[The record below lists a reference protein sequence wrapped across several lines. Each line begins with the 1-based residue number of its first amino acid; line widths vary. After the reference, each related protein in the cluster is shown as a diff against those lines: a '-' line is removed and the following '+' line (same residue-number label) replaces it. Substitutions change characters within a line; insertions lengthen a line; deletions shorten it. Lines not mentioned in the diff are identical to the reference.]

1 MSWLTLSTLSSLQA
15 NPSFIKQSI
24 FNLTT
29 NVVSSLGRKIMSF
42 KESLIENNSIKLN
55 VSAANWKDA
64 IKVGTDMLEASG
76 AIQPSYY
83 QAITSSI
90 EELGPYIVIA
100 PNFAMPH
107 ARPEDGVNRTAF
119 ALVTLADPVYFDGE
133 DEPVKVMV
141 TLAGS
146 NSDEHMEGLMEVTQ
160 VLDDEESETG
170 INLDKFLEC
179 KNNQDI
185 FNVIDQALALVS

>member
-146 NSDEHMEGLMEVTQ
+146 SSDEHMEGLMEVTQ

>member
-1 MSWLTLSTLSSLQA
+1 
-15 NPSFIKQSI
+15 
-24 FNLTT
+24 
-29 NVVSSLGRKIMSF
+29 MSF